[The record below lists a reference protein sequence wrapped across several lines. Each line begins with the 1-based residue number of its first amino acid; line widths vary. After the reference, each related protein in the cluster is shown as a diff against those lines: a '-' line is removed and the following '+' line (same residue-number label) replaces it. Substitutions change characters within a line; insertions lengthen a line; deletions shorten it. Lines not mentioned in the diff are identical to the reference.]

1 VRPPSGS
8 PAAPM
13 PPTAGRPPATRRDAE
28 VREPG
33 APLVPTS
40 FDELALGPTDVAPTV
55 LGGSRLGDTTV
66 PPPPATTSMAG
77 GAGPLGSSAAPP
89 VLNNRAR
96 PNAPV
101 TRSRSRGSGRPP
113 STGNLFGEESQFAP
127 PAPTAAPILEAP
139 GRAGPTEPGVALPPS
154 LSGVRPAPPP
164 ADRVAARVGPS
175 ETASPPTARKRKRK
189 EGRRKPV
196 AGAVADEAAW
206 TVETPG
212 GAVLDAEPE
221 PPPSAPTPKR
231 RRVTGSG

>member
-1 VRPPSGS
+1 
-8 PAAPM
+8 M

-33 APLVPTS
+33 GPLVPTS